1 MKFKK
6 IFPLLFAVVILF
18 FAFFSFSLSAMAQIY
33 FPTSAEIGL
42 PDPAG
47 GVKGILLNFM
57 NWLLALFGLIA
68 IIAFVISGTQ
78 YLTAAGS
85 EKVLETA
92 KRNMTYSIIGVIVAL
107 AAFVIIKAIDT
118 ALRMGAL
125 F

>member
-6 IFPLLFAVVILF
+6 YFPLLFAFVIIF
-18 FAFFSFSLSAMAQIY
+18 FIFFGFTLSAKAQIY
-33 FPTSAEIGL
+33 FPTAAEIGL

-57 NWLLALFGLIA
+57 NWLLVVFGSIA
-68 IIAFVISGTQ
+68 IIALVVSGIQ
-78 YLTAAGS
+78 YLTAAGD
-85 EKVLETA
+85 EKGLETA

-107 AAFVIIKAIDT
+107 SAFVIIKAIDA
-118 ALRMGAL
+118 ALRMGTN